1 MSSWSDFPSDYRS
14 EEIQTITAAVKAGEC
29 VAIVGL
35 SGAGKSNL
43 LGYLAERVGRRP
55 GSPPMYL
62 VDCNR
67 LTDSSV
73 AGLFRLIRSSLGDV
87 RTVADEF
94 HTLNELVGEFLRNGG
109 RLCLLLD
116 RFDLLVNANLS
127 GHANASVFTSLRA
140 LRDAHKYAL
149 TYVIASRHPLEA
161 DNELA
166 ELFFANTLW
175 LGPLNTNDAVWNVE
189 SYATRKGLDWDDH
202 IMRLIVEVSAG
213 YPSLLR
219 AVCEAFSTG
228 AAPDVASLSA
238 HPAVRRRVNE
248 FWSGQPGDEALLKS
262 GLSDHPLLAT
272 SRPVGAFDTG
282 QLTAKEHQLWE
293 YLTQYP
299 HQVCEKDAL
308 IRAVWPEDQI
318 YEQGIRDDSLAQLV
332 RRLREK
338 IESDASNPRF
348 IQTVPGRGYRYSP

>member
-1 MSSWSDFPSDYRS
+1 MSSWSDFPSDYRF

-43 LGYLAERVGRRP
+43 LGYLAHREVSQP
-55 GSPPMYL
+55 GMPRMVL
-62 VDCNR
+62 IDCNR
-67 LTDSSV
+67 LFDSSV
-73 AGLFRLIRSSLGDV
+73 NGLFRLIRASLGDDQ
-87 RTVADEF
+87 TVADEF
-94 HTLNELVGEFLRNGG
+94 HALDASVGEFIRKTDP
-109 RLCLLLD
+109 LCLLLD
-116 RFDLLVNANLS
+116 RFDLLWHTDPPEN
-127 GHANASVFTSLRA
+127 TSTSIFSNLRA

-149 TYVIASRHPLEA
+149 TYLIATRQPLEA
-161 DNELA
+161 GSELA

-175 LGPLNTNDAVWNVE
+175 LGPLSKSDALWNVKR
-189 SYATRKGLDWDDH
+189 YAARKGVDWDDD
-202 IMRLIVEVSAG
+202 IVQTILELSAG

-219 AVCEAFSTG
+219 AVCEAHSNG
-228 AAPDVASLSA
+228 ASLDPESLSA
-238 HPAVRRRVNE
+238 HPAVRRRVEE
-248 FWSGQPGDEALLKS
+248 FWTDQPSDEALRRS

-272 SRPVGAFDTG
+272 TRPVGAFDTG

-293 YLTQYP
+293 YLTQHP

-338 IESDASNPRF
+338 IEPDASNPRF